1 MQLHLIRHPRPAVE
15 PGICYGQTD
24 VGLAESATEVA
35 ARLRPLLPE
44 SFALHASPLARAR
57 LLAEALGAPT
67 LDDRLKE
74 IHFGEWE
81 GRSFADIGSAID
93 DWAEDPLGFRAP
105 GGESPREMA
114 ARVLQWLEDISQG
127 TRSAPQVEAA
137 AGNEG
142 QTPISAVGAGLL
154 ANGDSPSHSRGSPL
168 PPVGVLLPGAA
179 SEHLV
184 VVAHGGPLRAIAG
197 HLLGLPPERWLG
209 LDFGCGQ
216 VTRIDVESWGVVLKW
231 FNR

>member
-24 VGLAESATEVA
+24 IGLADCPA
-35 ARLRPLLPE
+35 AAADRLRPLLPD

-57 LLAEALGAPT
+57 LLAEALGTPR

-74 IHFGEWE
+74 IHFGDWE
-81 GRSFADIGSAID
+81 GRSFTDIGSAID
-93 DWAEDPLGFRAP
+93 DWAADPLGFRAP

-114 ARVLQWLEDISQG
+114 ARVLAWLE
-127 TRSAPQVEAA
+127 EAT
-137 AGNEG
+137 GNGG
-142 QTPISAVGAGLL
+142 QTPISPISTEIGVCPPFPEAV
-154 ANGDSPSHSRGSPL
+154 
-168 PPVGVLLPGAA
+168 
-179 SEHLV
+179 V

-197 HLLGLPPERWLG
+197 HVLGMPPERWIG

-216 VTRIDVESWGVVLKW
+216 VTRIDVESWGVMLKW

>member
-24 VGLAESATEVA
+24 VGLAECPVA
-35 ARLRPLLPE
+35 VAERLRPLLPE

-57 LLAEALGAPT
+57 LLAEELGTPRV
-67 LDDRLKE
+67 DDRLRE
-74 IHFGEWE
+74 IHFGDWE
-81 GRSFADIGSAID
+81 GRTFADIGSAID
-93 DWAEDPLGFRAP
+93 DWAADPLGFRAP

-114 ARVLQWLEDISQG
+114 ARVLQWLAEATG
-127 TRSAPQVEAA
+127 TESTGAVRTDLAGAPQ
-137 AGNEG
+137 
-142 QTPISAVGAGLL
+142 Q
-154 ANGDSPSHSRGSPL
+154 
-168 PPVGVLLPGAA
+168 PGA
-179 SEHLV
+179 SPDHLV

>member
-15 PGICYGQTD
+15 PGVCYGQTD
-24 VGLAESATEVA
+24 LGLAESAAEVA

-57 LLAEALGAPT
+57 LLAEALGTPR

-81 GRSFADIGSAID
+81 GRSFAQIGSAID
-93 DWAEDPLGFRAP
+93 DWAADPMGFRAP
-105 GGESPREMA
+105 GGESAREMA
-114 ARVLQWLEDISQG
+114 ARALAWLGEEIADRPRFPEES
-127 TRSAPQVEAA
+127 
-137 AGNEG
+137 
-142 QTPISAVGAGLL
+142 L
-154 ANGDSPSHSRGSPL
+154 DSTSDRAL
-168 PPVGVLLPGAA
+168 PEVV
-179 SEHLV
+179 V

>member
-24 VGLAESATEVA
+24 LGLAESPAAVA
-35 ARLRPLLPE
+35 ERLRPLLPE

-57 LLAEALGAPT
+57 LLAESLGRPR
-67 LDDRLKE
+67 LDERLKE
-74 IHFGEWE
+74 IHFGDWE
-81 GRSFADIGSAID
+81 GRSFTDIGSAID
-93 DWAEDPLGFRAP
+93 DWAADPLGFRPP

-114 ARVLQWLEDISQG
+114 TRVLQWLAEHGLTPRTPD
-127 TRSAPQVEAA
+127 A
-137 AGNEG
+137 AG
-142 QTPISAVGAGLL
+142 IRA
-154 ANGDSPSHSRGSPL
+154 SPP
-168 PPVGVLLPGAA
+168 LPGA
-179 SEHLV
+179 LV

-197 HLLGLPPERWLG
+197 HLLGMPPERWIG

-216 VTRIDVESWGVVLKW
+216 VTRIDVEDWGTVLRW

>member
-35 ARLRPLLPE
+35 VRLRPLLPE

-81 GRSFADIGSAID
+81 GRSFTDIGSAID
-93 DWAEDPLGFRAP
+93 DWAADPLGFHAP

-127 TRSAPQVEAA
+127 TRSAPQAEAA
-137 AGNEG
+137 AGNGG
-142 QTPISAVGAGLL
+142 QTPISAVGA
-154 ANGDSPSHSRGSPL
+154 PQ
-168 PPVGVLLPGAA
+168 PGGA

-216 VTRIDVESWGVVLKW
+216 VTRIDVESWGVVLRW

>member
-15 PGICYGQTD
+15 LGTCYGQTD
-24 VGLAESATEVA
+24 LGLAECPAEVA

-57 LLAEALGAPT
+57 LLAEALGTPH

-93 DWAEDPLGFRAP
+93 DWVEDPLGFRAP

-114 ARVLQWLEDISQG
+114 ARVLQWLDEIRQESGDRVSPG
-127 TRSAPQVEAA
+127 TAP
-137 AGNEG
+137 
-142 QTPISAVGAGLL
+142 
-154 ANGDSPSHSRGSPL
+154 
-168 PPVGVLLPGAA
+168 
-179 SEHLV
+179 EHLV
-184 VVAHGGPLRAIAG
+184 VIAHGGPLRVIAG

-216 VTRIDVESWGVVLKW
+216 VTRIDMESWGVMLKW
-231 FNR
+231 FNRG

>member
-1 MQLHLIRHPRPAVE
+1 MQLHLIRHPRPDVA

-24 VGLAESATEVA
+24 VSLAECPATVA
-35 ARLRPLLPE
+35 GRLRPLLPE
-44 SFALHASPLARAR
+44 SFALHASPLSRAR
-57 LLAEALGAPT
+57 LLAEALGKPR

-74 IHFGEWE
+74 IHFGDWE
-81 GRSFADIGSAID
+81 GRSFDDIGAAID
-93 DWAEDPLGFRAP
+93 DWTADPLGFRAP

-114 ARVLQWLEDISQG
+114 ARVLAWLAEHG
-127 TRSAPQVEAA
+127 VT
-137 AGNEG
+137 AGNRG
-142 QTPISAVGAGLL
+142 QTPISSEIGVC
-154 ANGDSPSHSRGSPL
+154 PL
-168 PPVGVLLPGAA
+168 FRHP
-179 SEHLV
+179 EHLV

-197 HLLGLPPERWLG
+197 HLLGMPPERWLG

>member
-15 PGICYGQTD
+15 SGICYGQTD
-24 VGLAESATEVA
+24 LGLAESAAEVA
-35 ARLRPLLPE
+35 ERLRPLLPE

-57 LLAEALGAPT
+57 LLAEALGTPA

-114 ARVLQWLEDISQG
+114 ARVLHWLDEIRQVPE
-127 TRSAPQVEAA
+127 SAAQAA
-137 AGNEG
+137 
-142 QTPISAVGAGLL
+142 P
-154 ANGDSPSHSRGSPL
+154 
-168 PPVGVLLPGAA
+168 
-179 SEHLV
+179 EHLV

-197 HLLGLPPERWLG
+197 HLLGMPPERWLG

-216 VTRIDVESWGVVLKW
+216 VTRIDVERWGVVLKW

>member
-15 PGICYGQTD
+15 PGVCYGQTD
-24 VGLAESATEVA
+24 VGLAECPVAVA

-44 SFALHASPLARAR
+44 SFTLHASPLARAR
-57 LLAEALGAPT
+57 LLAQELGTPQ
-67 LDDRLKE
+67 LDDRLME
-74 IHFGEWE
+74 IHFGDWE
-81 GRSFADIGSAID
+81 GRTFTDIGSAID
-93 DWAEDPLGFRAP
+93 DWAADPLGFRAP

-114 ARVLQWLEDISQG
+114 ARVLAWLEEIRQG
-127 TRSAPQVEAA
+127 P
-137 AGNEG
+137 
-142 QTPISAVGAGLL
+142 GLP
-154 ANGDSPSHSRGSPL
+154 ANATSRRDSRASPL
-168 PPVGVLLPGAA
+168 PQEAPPRA
-179 SEHLV
+179 EDLV

-197 HLLGLPPERWLG
+197 HLLGMPPERWLG

>member
-44 SFALHASPLARAR
+44 SFALHASPLTRAR
-57 LLAEALGAPT
+57 LLAEALGTPT

-74 IHFGEWE
+74 MHFGEWE

-93 DWAEDPLGFRAP
+93 DWAADPLGFRAP
-105 GGESPREMA
+105 GGESAHEMS
-114 ARVLQWLEDISQG
+114 ARVLHWLSALQL
-127 TRSAPQVEAA
+127 SAPTE
-137 AGNEG
+137 
-142 QTPISAVGAGLL
+142 
-154 ANGDSPSHSRGSPL
+154 
-168 PPVGVLLPGAA
+168 PV
-179 SEHLV
+179 V

>member
-15 PGICYGQTD
+15 PGVCYGQTD
-24 VGLAESATEVA
+24 VGLAECPVAIA

-57 LLAEALGAPT
+57 LLAQELGTPR

-74 IHFGEWE
+74 IHFGAWE
-81 GRSFADIGSAID
+81 GRTYAEIGSAID
-93 DWAEDPLGFRAP
+93 DWAADPLGFRAP

-114 ARVLQWLEDISQG
+114 ARVLAWLGEI
-127 TRSAPQVEAA
+127 R
-137 AGNEG
+137 GNRG
-142 QTPISAVGAGLL
+142 QTPIS
-154 ANGDSPSHSRGSPL
+154 L
-168 PPVGVLLPGAA
+168 PREAPPCA
-179 SEHLV
+179 EDLV

>member
-15 PGICYGQTD
+15 PGVCYGQTD
-24 VGLAESATEVA
+24 VGLAECPVA
-35 ARLRPLLPE
+35 IAERLRPLLPE
-44 SFALHASPLARAR
+44 TFTLHASPLARAR
-57 LLAEALGAPT
+57 LLAEELGTPQ

-74 IHFGEWE
+74 IHFGAWE
-81 GRSFADIGSAID
+81 GRTFADIGSAID
-93 DWAEDPLGFRAP
+93 DWAADPLGFRAP

-114 ARVLQWLEDISQG
+114 ARVLAWLEEIREG
-127 TRSAPQVEAA
+127 PLSAPR
-137 AGNEG
+137 GNKE
-142 QTPISAVGAGLL
+142 QTPISRSAPRAEERAVGAGVP
-154 ANGDSPSHSRGSPL
+154 ANGSSPADSRASPL
-168 PPVGVLLPGAA
+168 PREAPPRA
-179 SEHLV
+179 EHLV

-197 HLLGLPPERWLG
+197 HLLGMPAERWIG

>member
-24 VGLAESATEVA
+24 LGLAESPAAVA
-35 ARLRPLLPE
+35 ERLRPLLPE

-57 LLAEALGAPT
+57 LLAESLGRPR
-67 LDDRLKE
+67 LDERLKE
-74 IHFGEWE
+74 IHFGDWE
-81 GRSFADIGSAID
+81 GRSFTDIGSAID
-93 DWAEDPLGFRAP
+93 DWAADPLGFRPP

-114 ARVLQWLEDISQG
+114 TRVLQWLAEHGLTPRTPD
-127 TRSAPQVEAA
+127 A
-137 AGNEG
+137 AGLR
-142 QTPISAVGAGLL
+142 A
-154 ANGDSPSHSRGSPL
+154 SPPL
-168 PPVGVLLPGAA
+168 PDA
-179 SEHLV
+179 LV

-197 HLLGLPPERWLG
+197 HLLGMPPERWIG

-216 VTRIDVESWGVVLKW
+216 VTRIDVENWGTVLRW

>member
-24 VGLAESATEVA
+24 VGLAECPVSIAE
-35 ARLRPLLPE
+35 RLRPLLPE
-44 SFALHASPLARAR
+44 SFALHASPLTRAR
-57 LLAEALGAPT
+57 LLAEALGTPT

-74 IHFGEWE
+74 MHFGEWE

-105 GGESPREMA
+105 GGESARDMT
-114 ARVLQWLEDISQG
+114 ARVLQWLEG
-127 TRSAPQVEAA
+127 E
-137 AGNEG
+137 
-142 QTPISAVGAGLL
+142 L
-154 ANGDSPSHSRGSPL
+154 AEQD
-168 PPVGVLLPGAA
+168 V
-179 SEHLV
+179 V